1 MKSKPI
7 KQINFSLKG
16 MNSGLVFQIL
26 FLDPFPLN
34 RSKLVTEWYFPV
46 GSYFLKISKNFNVS
60 RKQMTSLELFQ
71 TRK

>member
-16 MNSGLVFQIL
+16 MNPRLVFQIS

-46 GSYFLKISKNFNVS
+46 GSYFSKISKNFNVS